1 MLTKLCEHSK
11 QEPKADS
18 RRAFVIKKSKCGYQ
32 RGARIQLHCPTLLRL
47 IYISLYRIALPFSP
61 PVAIKIKEMTIPKFA
76 RLVILKTHPK
86 LPRVGNPAH
95 ANLFRLLRRWQSW
108 PCSIGRLLVFICFC
122 FITLYMSVDLCLF
135 CLLLYNKYPA
145 PVLDIILKTA
155 FKRQVLLEG
164 QDD

>member
-11 QEPKADS
+11 QEPKVDS

-61 PVAIKIKEMTIPKFA
+61 PVAIKIKEMRIPKFA
-76 RLVILKTHPK
+76 RLVILKTHPE
-86 LPRVGNPAH
+86 LPRVRNPAH
-95 ANLFRLLRRWQSW
+95 ANLYRLLRTLQSW
-108 PCSIGRLLVFICFC
+108 PCSIGHLLVFICFC
-122 FITLYMSVDLCLF
+122 SITLYISVNLCLF

-145 PVLDIILKTA
+145 SALGII
-155 FKRQVLLEG
+155 FK
-164 QDD
+164 DSF